1 MASSDAGSGGN
12 ATGMPDFQL
21 PPGPLPTGDRG
32 PAINAV
38 QWLMIILAS
47 SAVIMRFT
55 ARRMSA
61 AGIWWDDWMIL
72 ATLITSLG
80 MYFLNLVAVQTGL
93 GQHIW
98 NVKDHGQNYLRS
110 LFALEV
116 LYPTALALN
125 KLGVLLMYQR
135 LFGIERKL
143 TIAVKVVA
151 AIVIAWWIG
160 VEVATLLQCQPID
173 KFWNYQKEGHCLNII
188 ALFEGSAIPNVII
201 DVIILLLPQ
210 PILWKL
216 RMSMSNKIA
225 LCGIF
230 LLGAL

>member
-1 MASSDAGSGGN
+1 M
-12 ATGMPDFQL
+12 
-21 PPGPLPTGDRG
+21 
-32 PAINAV
+32 
-38 QWLMIILAS
+38 
-47 SAVIMRFT
+47 
-55 ARRMSA
+55 
-61 AGIWWDDWMIL
+61 
-72 ATLITSLG
+72 
-80 MYFLNLVAVQTGL
+80 QTGL

-98 NVKDHGQNYLRS
+98 NVKDHGQAYLQS

-116 LYPTALALN
+116 LYTTALALN

-143 TIAVKVVA
+143 TIAVKIVA
-151 AIVIAWWIG
+151 AIVVAWWFG
-160 VEVATLLQCQPID
+160 VEVVTLVQCHPVD
-173 KFWNYQKEGHCLNII
+173 KFWNYAKEGYCIDI
-188 ALFEGSAIPNVII
+188 VAFFEGSAIPNVII
-201 DVIILLLPQ
+201 DVAILLLPQ